1 MIWRNAPPIQR
12 ISVSILQS
20 KRIRC
25 MTSPSS
31 PITNIRLLKA
41 GVCCV
46 KSYVSKCTHRWV
58 RILGVG
64 TFCRKRNVITSSETY
79 LPVGTFRNVPTGGY
93 VSKRNFL
100 HNRPLA
106 YPQMADRYRYQFHKS
121 KAKNYRLALCAI
133 SMSEANVQTV
143 IAARSGAWS
152 SANLTA
158 NWDGLIGDER
168 GINFIIYSLHISKL
182 IRLN

>member
-1 MIWRNAPPIQR
+1 MIGRPLCTLLNNFSGGRKRSKAHVVRMIWRNAPPIQR

-25 MTSPSS
+25 MMSPSS

-64 TFCRKRNVITSSETY
+64 TFCRKRNVTTSSETY
-79 LPVGTFRNVPTGGY
+79 LPVGTFRNVTFY
-93 VSKRNFL
+93 T
-100 HNRPLA
+100 
-106 YPQMADRYRYQFHKS
+106 
-121 KAKNYRLALCAI
+121 
-133 SMSEANVQTV
+133 TV
-143 IAARSGAWS
+143 PWPIRKWQ
-152 SANLTA
+152 
-158 NWDGLIGDER
+158 IVIV
-168 GINFIIYSLHISKL
+168 INFTSPRQRIADSPSVQFLCL
-182 IRLN
+182 RRMCRR